1 MTDNSADN
9 KRIAKNTLM
18 LYVRMFLTMAVA
30 LYTSRVVLQQLGVE
44 DYGIYSVVAGF
55 VSMFSFVNSA
65 LTNATQR
72 FLTFAIGQR
81 RENEIRKTLCM
92 SINIHVLISILFV
105 VLAEAFGVWF
115 LNHKMT
121 IPTDRIIA
129 SNVVFQASVIA
140 TVALIM
146 STPYNAYIV
155 AEERMS
161 AFAWISVLD
170 VSLKLL
176 IVYLLKILP
185 YDNLI
190 IYSVLVLIVQ
200 LVLRQ
205 IYAVY
210 CSKNFKYTKYH
221 FLFDKELFKKMM
233 AFSGWSLFGNLA
245 SAFSGQGVNVILN
258 LFCGPIVNAARG
270 ICNQVSN
277 AVVGFTSNLLMA
289 INPQITKSYSVN
301 DKDRMFSLIFKGA
314 KFSFYLTLILA
325 LPLFWT
331 ADSILHL
338 WLVEVPEYTVI
349 FVKITLMNLILGT
362 ITGPF
367 VTAAQATGDIKL
379 YQIVVGGI
387 LLLVVPFSY
396 VFMALFKNPIWVYVV
411 DFSVGIMAHFARI
424 FMMKKMVNL
433 SMVAYSKR
441 VIIPTLS
448 VFAVSII
455 LSWVI
460 YVQFD
465 NSLFSVVLMFLVS
478 ILIVALSISTIGL
491 NNSER
496 RYIYYFLR
504 SKIKR

>member
-1 MTDNSADN
+1 
-9 KRIAKNTLM
+9 M

-72 FLTFAIGQR
+72 FLTFAIGQG
-81 RENEIRKTLCM
+81 REDEIRKTFCM

-115 LNHKMT
+115 LNNKMT

-190 IYSVLVLIVQ
+190 VYSVLVLFVQ
-200 LVLRQ
+200 LMLRQ

-210 CSKNFKYTKYH
+210 CNKHFKYVKYQ

-270 ICNQVSN
+270 VCNQVSN

-301 DKDRMFSLIFKGA
+301 DKDRMFSLIFEGA

-349 FVKITLMNLILGT
+349 FVKITLINLIFGT

-367 VTAAQATGDIKL
+367 GTAAQATGDIKL
-379 YQIVVGGI
+379 YQVVVGGI

-396 VFMALFKNPIWVYVV
+396 LFMAIFKNPVLVYWI
-411 DFSVGIMAHFARI
+411 DLSVGIMAQLARLV
-424 FMMKKMVNL
+424 MVKRMVDL
-433 SMVAYSKR
+433 SILEFIRS
-441 VIIPTLS
+441 VIVPVLS
-448 VFAVSII
+448 VSAISFLVTW
-455 LSWVI
+455 LV
-460 YVQFD
+460 YNQVD
-465 NSLFSVVLMFLVS
+465 NSIFSVVFVGFTA
-478 ILIVALSISTIGL
+478 IIVVLLSISIIGL
-491 NNSER
+491 NKKER
-496 RYIYYFLR
+496 ECVHRILI
-504 SKIKR
+504 SKLGGWLH